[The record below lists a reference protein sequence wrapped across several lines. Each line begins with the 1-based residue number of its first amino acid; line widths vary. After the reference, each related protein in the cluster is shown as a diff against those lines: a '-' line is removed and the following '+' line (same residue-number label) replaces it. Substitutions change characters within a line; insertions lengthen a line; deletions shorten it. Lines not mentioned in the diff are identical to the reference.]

1 MRALHDENVGCNIV
15 EHITAFLYFWL
26 AVFFLISASPP
37 EVTDIK
43 LYSVE
48 MYSFGISWESRDAC
62 QSTKKVTGY
71 KIVYQHLTHQR
82 ILDETNATITID
94 RDTTN
99 YTIAGLERNKTYCV
113 RILAYNENGDGY
125 LSDCTEVT
133 TTTGN
138 VIGGS
143 LLTSL
148 FTFLLICIEPFYMTN

>member
-1 MRALHDENVGCNIV
+1 MRAVHDEKVGCNIV
-15 EHITAFLYFWL
+15 EHTTAFLYSDWL
-26 AVFFLISASPP
+26 YFLGHGINFIISASPP

-48 MYSFGISWESRDAC
+48 MYSFGISWESRDEC

-71 KIVYQHLTHQR
+71 KIVYQHLTHQG
-82 ILDETNATITID
+82 ILDETNTTITVD

-113 RILAYNENGDGY
+113 RIRAYNENGDGH

-138 VIGGS
+138 AIS
-143 LLTSL
+143 
-148 FTFLLICIEPFYMTN
+148 C